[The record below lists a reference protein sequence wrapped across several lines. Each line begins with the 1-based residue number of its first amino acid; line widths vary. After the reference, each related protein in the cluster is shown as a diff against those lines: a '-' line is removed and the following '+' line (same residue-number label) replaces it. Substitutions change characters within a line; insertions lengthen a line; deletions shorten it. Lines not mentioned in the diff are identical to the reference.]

1 MLVKWGFSSMN
12 KTAFFSR
19 FSPIIML
26 LLALPVASPS
36 QLVIGQYEDEAPL
49 GTWNTFGLASAS
61 SLGRGETM
69 FALADDCSAA
79 LSNPALLA
87 DLPRLTLSFN
97 DAYSRSTL
105 FRYSIVNTGVLA
117 SDKNLGIGLFA
128 LDFGGISF
136 RLRGWTF
143 ALTAGLS
150 EIYDRPQAYAQS
162 TYQGV
167 PYAAVLFDQ
176 SGFLRTINVA
186 VARKIGR
193 RFQVGLGFNFA
204 QGELRRKVEDQDLV
218 NDITI
223 SHRINQSFSGFY
235 LNGGLLARV
244 TDRLVLALVF
254 RTSYDRKSKS
264 QSELRYQAPR
274 AGTDILIAADSDDFY
289 HQPWA
294 AGVGVRYELSPR
306 FRVLGDL
313 TYFRW
318 SGYRVE
324 YFGEREKRDF
334 GPAFKAAA
342 GGEYNVPVRLFK
354 KEAAIPL
361 RFGLGYDRQPM
372 RGPGTAYAIFSFGT
386 GVHWRTVGF
395 DIGGRIGRESGSGR
409 SLKILRIASSLGIR
423 L

>member
-1 MLVKWGFSSMN
+1 MSATRALSNCLLVL
-12 KTAFFSR
+12 A
-19 FSPIIML
+19 ILI
-26 LLALPVASPS
+26 ALPVGSPA

-49 GTWNTFGLASAS
+49 RTWNTFGLASAS

-79 LSNPALLA
+79 FSNPALLA

-97 DAYSRSTL
+97 GSYSRSTL
-105 FRYSIVNTGVLA
+105 FRYSIVNTGVLV

-128 LDFGGISF
+128 LDFGGLSF
-136 RLRGWTF
+136 RLKGWTF

-150 EIYDRPQAYAQS
+150 EVYDRPQAYAQS

-167 PYAAVLFDQ
+167 PYSAILFDQ

-193 RFQVGLGFNFA
+193 RFQAGLGFNFA
-204 QGELRRKVEDQDLV
+204 RGELQRTVEDQDLV

-223 SHRINQSFSGFY
+223 SHRINQSYSGFY

-254 RTSYDRKSKS
+254 RTSYDKKAKSR
-264 QSELRYQAPR
+264 SELRYQAPR
-274 AGTDILIAADSDDFY
+274 AGTDILIEAASDDLY

-294 AGVGVRYELSPR
+294 AGLGVRYELSPR

-318 SGYRVE
+318 SEYRAG
-324 YFGEREKRDF
+324 YFGEREKREF

-342 GGEYNVPVRLFK
+342 GGEYNAPVRLFK

-361 RFGLGYDRQPM
+361 RFGIGYDRQPM
-372 RGPGTAYAIFSFGT
+372 RDPGSAYAIFSFGT
-386 GVHWRTVGF
+386 GIHWRMVGI
-395 DIGGRIGRESGSGR
+395 DIGGQIGRESGSGH